1 MKTWKKYPLLLLLA
15 FALAGFGCSDGG
27 SRPAGDLGATLSGS
41 VVQGPVSGALVIA
54 DKNGNYLLDSDEA
67 FTFSDA
73 NGDFNDLVI
82 PDGYGSYVLVST
94 GGIDTLTDQPALP
107 MLAPAG
113 AKNITPITTLVALT
127 PEADRAALIADLD
140 ALAGEGNGYDSDP
153 SEAAPADFVSLVKVV
168 ESTLYLMQDL
178 GVTET
183 SDQFLVAEKI
193 SSQLIADKT
202 ISAVVA
208 GIANTMSDSVQQGV
222 VNALPSLAASS
233 TTEFSVNPGS
243 EAAFGNIIRA
253 VAVAVEAGVAAAPVD
268 ADGNVSEAVLAP
280 VADVDTIIADDTTG
294 TLQPIESIATS
305 IALGLESV
313 TLLDAAGSETSS
325 AGAATRVEVV
335 LSAFNN
341 KTAVPKDYTGVALTL
356 KVQDRNSQRS
366 VEFKLTGVS
375 LSVTAA
381 ADASVL
387 SVDLSD
393 AALEV
398 TAKKSDGT
406 QISTKDV
413 TGAFEIFDANFGS
426 NQLLLNLDEVQNL
439 FADQV
444 AAEFATVGAVGE
456 YSITL
461 QGSSA
466 PIESAAKKVTIV
478 P

>member
-1 MKTWKKYPLLLLLA
+1 LI
-15 FALAGFGCSDGG
+15 
-27 SRPAGDLGATLSGS
+27 
-41 VVQGPVSGALVIA
+41 IA

-153 SEAAPADFVSLVKVV
+153 SEAAKADFVSLVKVV

-183 SDQFLVAEKI
+183 GDQFLVATKI

-202 ISAVVA
+202 IAAVVA
-208 GIANTMSDSVQQGV
+208 GTADTMSDSVQQGV
-222 VNALPSLAASS
+222 VNALPDLAASP

-243 EAAFGNIIRA
+243 ETDFGAIIRA

-268 ADGNVSEAVLAP
+268 ADGNVSEADLAP
-280 VADVDTIIADDTTG
+280 VADVDTIIAADP
-294 TLQPIESIATS
+294 TLVSIESIATS

-313 TLLDAAGSETSS
+313 TLLDAAGLETSS

-341 KTAVPKDYTGVALTL
+341 TTSNPKNYTDVALTL
-356 KVQDRNSQRS
+356 AVQDRNSQRS
-366 VEFKLTGVS
+366 VAFKLTGVF

-381 ADASVL
+381 ADASLL
-387 SVDLSD
+387 SVDLSG
-393 AALEV
+393 AALAV
-398 TAKKSDGT
+398 TATKSDGT
-406 QISTKDV
+406 QISTNDV
-413 TGAFEIFDANFGS
+413 TGAFEIFDANFGG

-444 AAEFATVGAVGE
+444 AADFATVGAVGE
-456 YSITL
+456 YGITL
-461 QGSSA
+461 QATGA
-466 PIESAAKKVTIV
+466 PIGSAAKIVTIV

>member
-1 MKTWKKYPLLLLLA
+1 MMKTWKKYPLLLLLA

-41 VVQGPVSGALVIA
+41 VVQGPVSGALIIA

-153 SEAAPADFVSLVKVV
+153 SEAAKADFVSLVKVV

-183 SDQFLVAEKI
+183 GDQFLVATKI
-193 SSQLIADKT
+193 SSQLIEEGT
-202 ISAVVA
+202 IAAVVA
-208 GIANTMSDSVQQGV
+208 GTASTMSDSVQLGV
-222 VNALPSLAASS
+222 VASLQSLADSP
-233 TTEFSVNPGS
+233 TTEFSVKAGS
-243 EAAFGNIIRA
+243 ETDFGAIIKA
-253 VAVAVEAGVAAAPVD
+253 VAVAVEAGVTNATD
-268 ADGNVSEAVLAP
+268 ADGNVSEAELAP
-280 VADVDTIIADDTTG
+280 VADVDTIIAADP
-294 TLQPIESIATS
+294 TLVSIESIATS

-313 TLLDAAGSETSS
+313 TLLDAAGLETSS

-341 KTAVPKDYTGVALTL
+341 TTSNPKNYSDVALTL
-356 KVQDRNSQRS
+356 AVQDRNSQRS
-366 VEFKLTGVS
+366 VAFKLTGVF

-381 ADASVL
+381 ADASLL
-387 SVDLSD
+387 SVDLSG
-393 AALEV
+393 AALAV
-398 TAKKSDGT
+398 TATKSDGT
-406 QISTKDV
+406 QISTNDV
-413 TGAFEIFDANFGS
+413 TGAFEIFDANFGG

-444 AAEFATVGAVGE
+444 AADFATVGAVGE
-456 YSITL
+456 YGITL
-461 QGSSA
+461 QATGA
-466 PIESAAKKVTIV
+466 PIGSAAKIVTIV